1 MLRKVQLNIKVENIN
16 IYKGI
21 TVKAFL
27 NSSTTGIFMDKKIA
41 ARYEFRLQKLEKLIT
56 VRNIDGINNSEEA
69 ITYQIEVNV
78 YYKNYIEKIRIDV
91 CDLEKTNVILDMLQL

>member
-1 MLRKVQLNIKVENIN
+1 MNIKVENIN

-41 ARYEFRLQKLEKLIT
+41 ARYEFRLQKLEKLVT
-56 VRNIDGINNSEEA
+56 VRNVDSINNSKEA
-69 ITYQIEVNV
+69 MTYQMEVNT
-78 YYKNYIEKIRIDV
+78 YYKNHIEKIRMDV
-91 CDLEKTNVILDMLQL
+91 CDLEKTDVILNIL